1 MDVVGEDK
9 TKKVRRGE
17 RTHGQEGKGL
27 EWKGDLCIL
36 KSRCTNWALSDKL
49 LSLEM
54 QQTLPGGANA
64 HHGDPRYLCVVLE
77 MV

>member
-1 MDVVGEDK
+1 MFTCSLLFNTILNEMDVVGEDK

-36 KSRCTNWALSDKL
+36 KSRCTN
-49 LSLEM
+49 
-54 QQTLPGGANA
+54 
-64 HHGDPRYLCVVLE
+64 
-77 MV
+77 